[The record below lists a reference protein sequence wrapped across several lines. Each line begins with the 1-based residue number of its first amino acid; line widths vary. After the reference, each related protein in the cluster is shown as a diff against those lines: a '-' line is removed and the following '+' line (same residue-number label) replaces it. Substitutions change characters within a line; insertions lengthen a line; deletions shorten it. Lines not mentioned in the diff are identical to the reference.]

1 MADNISNEYNMIK
14 TLQEIGSNF
23 FPNDLS
29 QQRIGMFGFTCEA
42 MARLFGATILDANM
56 RANEYHTIT
65 AKKMDTLLYDASI
78 LGVDIENT
86 NPAEMVAYIA
96 FNVDQMH
103 REEYANTTDPNPNY
117 KTYHFLIERDTTINI
132 AGYTFML
139 EWDVLVT
146 AKHNEKEYVYSA
158 RYLTEGDEDPH
169 NNDMCSNRTYIKED
183 TLSELTD
190 KYIQGNLVK
199 AGGTTLFMM
208 KVNLRQ
214 MKKKYEYF
222 LVSENDL
229 ISLTGLEFS
238 YDDYLSHFNVY
249 YRSNQNNNWEYVK
262 PISIYDSSEYTEKTI
277 QYQIDRDA
285 KVIILNATKFDMPF
299 NSELRV
305 DIFTTKG
312 SNGNITYSGNGSD
325 IISELKS
332 YDGNHIYNGI
342 DIACVPIN
350 SAIGGKD
357 VASIEDVRGK
367 VIRAKASKNSLN
379 TEYDLYNYMKEY
391 DLINDYVFIKKRSD
405 ILEHIYGTF
414 TILRTDSGDIIPTT
428 TSNIIIKNEA
438 DEENGIYKNDNI
450 ISIKAG
456 TALRNTTDEDADL
469 NMISQLINNANDEDV
484 NSYKTFLCTTVDRNE
499 RTNAELVLDEKN
511 MKLYGLPYTLAYD
524 TVNQLS
530 SLYFTSLNQTLKMSL
545 VPAPKDSDYDT
556 LEYDSNFII
565 DHMTITRNSFIGED
579 SYKLKVS
586 LMCNGDYSHCGDD
599 QEDIDNF
606 NKGLHSNALMI
617 KGFIYSKDETELT
630 SDGEEYPFAYFD
642 FNFDSFSD
650 GVFNFSADLKIKDS
664 LIMTDNNI
672 KILSPGFMYVINAL
686 NSDNS
691 NPPKVSTNAT
701 VPIDAFNL
709 KIGLGIYY
717 LSDEINDESNPSLV
731 FQTNSDGD
739 YKKSSTDKLMVM
751 TNDYGYPEFM
761 KADTPY
767 IMTNLY
773 TNSSNLVDL
782 YTDMSYVI
790 RVITNESTYS
800 DDDNYIYF
808 RDVPLLQYS
817 KAINEKIANRVT
829 TIINDTKVHLDD
841 MNIRLGDSFSL
852 DYKFFRTYGPC
863 QYFKLQTIDS
873 EDEIT
878 LGNLDITFEFNARIK
893 PGITATDADITNQ
906 LKSFLKTYVEKLN
919 DEDDDYTIYMSNIT
933 TELEKNFPD
942 ILKSIDLVDINGQG
956 NKYRILLY
964 AKPDVVNY
972 TSQVNGRNMIKN
984 YVPEYL
990 NLPLENITINII
1002 R

>member
-1 MADNISNEYNMIK
+1 MANISNEYNMIK

-65 AKKMDTLLYDASI
+65 AKKMDTLLYDASM
-78 LGVDIENT
+78 LGVNVENT
-86 NPAEMVAYIA
+86 NPAEMVAYLA

-117 KTYHFLIERDTTINI
+117 KTYYFLIERDTTINI
-132 AGYTFML
+132 AGYNFML

-158 RYLTEGDEDPH
+158 RYLSEGDEDPH

-190 KYIQGNLVK
+190 KYLQGNLVK

-214 MKKKYEYF
+214 MEKKYEYF

-262 PISIYDSSEYTEKTI
+262 PISIYDSSEYEEKTI
-277 QYQIDRDA
+277 QYQVDKDA

-299 NSELRV
+299 NSELRI

-325 IISELKS
+325 IVSELKS

-342 DIACVPIN
+342 DIACMPIN
-350 SAIGGKD
+350 SAVGGKD

-391 DLINDYVFIKKRSD
+391 DLINDYVFVKKRSD

-428 TSNIIIKNEA
+428 TSNIIIKDYDTENE
-438 DEENGIYKNDNI
+438 EEVINAESNGIYKNGNI

-456 TALRNTTDEDADL
+456 TAFRNTTDDDTGL
-469 NMISQLINNANDEDV
+469 NLVSQLINKANDEDIDL
-484 NSYKTFLCTTVDRNE
+484 YKTFLCTVADRNG
-499 RTNAELVLDEKN
+499 RTNIELVEDEKN

-530 SLYFTSLNQTLKMSL
+530 SLYFTSLNETLKMSL
-545 VPAPKDSDYDT
+545 VSAPKDSEYDI
-556 LEYDSNFII
+556 LEYDSNFVI
-565 DHMTITRNSFIGED
+565 DHMTISRNSFIGED
-579 SYKLKVS
+579 LYKLKVS
-586 LMCNGDYSHCGDD
+586 LMCNGDYSHCGT
-599 QEDIDNF
+599 EEEGINTGKYA
-606 NKGLHSNALMI
+606 NSLML
-617 KGFIYSKDETELT
+617 KGFIYSKDVSELT
-630 SDGEEYPFAYFD
+630 SNGEEYPLAY
-642 FNFDSFSD
+642 FNFDFKSFSD
-650 GVFNFSADLKIKDS
+650 GVFNFEADLKIKDS
-664 LIMTDNNI
+664 LIITDNNI
-672 KILSPGFMYVINAL
+672 KILSPDFMYEINPQEI
-686 NSDNS
+686 N
-691 NPPKVSTNAT
+691 KTTT
-701 VPIDAFNL
+701 VPVDAFNL
-709 KIGLGIYY
+709 KIGLGVYY
-717 LSDEINDESNPSLV
+717 LSDKMDKTSEPLLLL
-731 FQTNSDGD
+731 QTNSDGD
-739 YKKSSTDKLMVM
+739 YKKNNNNRLMA
-751 TNDYGYPEFM
+751 TLNDYGYPEFING
-761 KADTPY
+761 DIPY

-782 YTDMSYVI
+782 YTDMSYVV
-790 RVITNESTYS
+790 RVITEE
-800 DDDNYIYF
+800 DDNGYIYF
-808 RDVPLLQYS
+808 RNVPLLQYS
-817 KAINEKIANRVT
+817 KSINEKIGNRIT
-829 TIINDTKVHLDD
+829 YIINDTKAHLDE
-841 MNIRLGDSFSL
+841 MNMRLGDSFSI

-873 EDEIT
+873 KDEIP
-878 LGNLDITFEFNARIK
+878 LGNLDISFELNARIK
-893 PGITATDADITNQ
+893 PGITATDADITSQ
-906 LKSFLKTYVEKLN
+906 LKSFLKTYIEKLN

-956 NKYRILLY
+956 DKYRILLY
-964 AKPDVVNY
+964 AKPDVNNY